1 MKKLK
6 ILLADDHKMLREGL
20 RVLLDSQPGMRVV
33 GEAAGGKEALEQA
46 GELKPD
52 VVVMDLSMPGLNGLQ
67 ATAMLRTKY
76 PAIKVVVLTAH
87 EDESYL
93 TQLCKAGASGYVLKR
108 SAGEQLVQAIRTAVL
123 GQIFFDPALAGKALA
138 RLAAGP
144 SSSPQAANAQLS
156 DREKEV
162 LSLIAWGCSNKEA
175 ADKLDVSVKT
185 VETYRVRIAE
195 KLGLRSRTDL
205 VKYALR
211 QGWLN
216 DAEAP
221 GPLARERGPGGGFN
235 FRFSAFQLLP
245 SMFSLIRDRFGAL

>member
-1 MKKLK
+1 MKKLT

-33 GEAAGGKEALEQA
+33 GEAANGKEVVDKA

-67 ATAMLRTKY
+67 ATELLRSRQ

-93 TQLCKAGASGYVLKR
+93 TQLCKAGAAGYVLKR
-108 SAGEQLVQAIRTAVL
+108 SAGDQLVQAIRMAAR
-123 GQIFFDPALAGKALA
+123 GQVYLEPALAGKALA
-138 RLAAGP
+138 RLMTGP
-144 SSSPQAANAQLS
+144 SASPETTQAQLS
-156 DREKEV
+156 EREKEV
-162 LSLIAWGCSNKEA
+162 LSLIAWGYSNKEA
-175 ADKLDVSVKT
+175 ADKLKVSVKT
-185 VETYRVRIAE
+185 VETYRVRIAD
-195 KLGLRSRTDL
+195 KLGLRSRTEL

-216 DAEAP
+216 DAEPP
-221 GPLARERGPGGGFN
+221 GPLAR
-235 FRFSAFQLLP
+235 
-245 SMFSLIRDRFGAL
+245 